1 MNQLL
6 GNIHKIN
13 KVKNEADAMR
23 KKEEL
28 FN

>member
-6 GNIHKIN
+6 GNTRKID
-13 KVKNEADAMR
+13 KVKNEADAVR

-28 FN
+28 SN